1 LVPTYTRDV
10 LFADERIATLMLTAF
25 SVGIGTGSLMCEKL
39 SRKHINLGL
48 VPIGAIGLTCFAT
61 DLCFISLPD
70 MKLSEGE
77 LLTAGMFLQH
87 FNHWHVLID
96 LIMIGMSGGLYMVP
110 LYALV
115 QQKSNPCHR
124 SRIIAANNI
133 LNAIFMVISA
143 LLIILLITAGID
155 IPHIFLL
162 VAVLNVL
169 VMIIISR
176 KAPEFITQFIKY
188 VGF

>member
-1 LVPTYTRDV
+1 
-10 LFADERIATLMLTAF
+10 
-25 SVGIGTGSLMCEKL
+25 
-39 SRKHINLGL
+39 
-48 VPIGAIGLTCFAT
+48 
-61 DLCFISLPD
+61 
-70 MKLSEGE
+70 
-77 LLTAGMFLQH
+77 
-87 FNHWHVLID
+87 
-96 LIMIGMSGGLYMVP
+96 MVP
-110 LYALV
+110 LYALI

-155 IPHIFLL
+155 IPYIFLI
-162 VAVLNVL
+162 VAVMNVL

>member
-1 LVPTYTRDV
+1 
-10 LFADERIATLMLTAF
+10 MLTAF
-25 SVGIGTGSLMCEKL
+25 SIGIGTGSLMCEKL
-39 SRKHINLGL
+39 SHKHINLGL

-61 DLCFISLPD
+61 DLSFISLPD
-70 MKLSEGE
+70 MQLSEGE
-77 LLTAGMFLQH
+77 LLTAGIFLQH

-96 LIMIGMSGGLYMVP
+96 LILIGMSGGLYMVP
-110 LYALV
+110 LYALI
-115 QQKSNPCHR
+115 QQQSNPCHR

-133 LNAIFMVISA
+133 LNAIFMVVSA

-162 VAVLNVL
+162 VAVLNVM